1 MVRRVNMTRP
11 RMRLEQGSD
20 PSAAVERL
28 YRASQLD
35 RGDGLVHVNR
45 RGEIIGS
52 PTGFTGA
59 GPAYQKPQFSADQ
72 HGPGIRTPR
81 RAVGFM
87 AMAMPRRG
95 PALIIQDRGAS
106 DEQN

>member
-72 HGPGIRTPR
+72 HGPRYLNSTPR
-81 RAVGFM
+81 SWIHGNGDATTRPGFDHSR
-87 AMAMPRRG
+87 PRGKR
-95 PALIIQDRGAS
+95 
-106 DEQN
+106 